1 MRSGKK
7 ILALFLA
14 AGMTIPS
21 VRIEA
26 EEFYSGNSPNTTEAD
41 VMQEVQSQSQQRE
54 VTVPQ
59 PYYEFTFDGAV
70 TDGKVE
76 NEGSKEG
83 IVASIS
89 GNGQDLG
96 IMEDEIRGNK
106 DLTLPAG

>member
-54 VTVPQ
+54 VTVP
-59 PYYEFTFDGAV
+59 
-70 TDGKVE
+70 
-76 NEGSKEG
+76 
-83 IVASIS
+83 
-89 GNGQDLG
+89 
-96 IMEDEIRGNK
+96 
-106 DLTLPAG
+106 